1 MADLVGIQIKD
12 LSTAG
17 AINGTTELPVQRTG
31 VNKAEK
37 INLTNLTNYVLTS
50 TEFTTSLNTNVNSKL
65 NAHIAASDSDPHG
78 DRAYANNLL
87 TTHTSSNDPHGD
99 RVFATNAIAT
109 AISNHVNA
117 IDPHG
122 DRAFTSTQ
130 ILAHV
135 NATDPHGDRAYATNV
150 GTTTLTSAQTYTDTK
165 IATEFNNRIG
175 TTIAPLTA
183 GKIPDSYINK
193 ELAFSAYSS
202 FPSSSQSTVKLYIDT
217 TGNDIYRW
225 NGTTYINMTPAVD
238 IGTLNLT
245 TNDVAPGSNT
255 DRQYL
260 TAAKNTEFSNK
271 VADVLGET
279 TSETI
284 SIFSRKTANVAY
296 LKNINTDGNLD
307 IQSNATTISI
317 YDNNYTYTAEG
328 TGAVE
333 LNLDSTIRENELNSY
348 SPTDIF
354 KIKGEVFVYSTT
366 LSSGSTIVSENNVF
380 NIDVRTALLGVTQ
393 PVPIV
398 TSASI
403 DNTGVNLTGTA
414 LANST
419 LEIYDKTYTLITT
432 KPINALGNFSH
443 TFSPAR
449 VNGDPLYLYVKTPN
463 NERSG
468 RYTIFTPNTGTL
480 RDVTGV
486 SVSFDGLT
494 VRGIAERTS
503 TVDLFDSTSASLG
516 TATVANNGFFEI
528 TLSTA
533 LVDAATFT
541 IEATNSLGATSDT
554 YNGVVDLKATVAA
567 YEVNINN
574 DRTTISGKGNP
585 DSSVFIYTDAD
596 TLLVTLQTNSSGSF
610 SGSLPSSASSLN
622 VFKLIVDED
631 SNLSQTVE
639 VILTTKLT
647 MQTPPNIIPI
657 LIDSVYDFI
666 YKDITKRLNNTNF
679 GFDVEIDE
687 TTTSLLLKGTNN
699 LGKSAKWTANLKITV
714 EDI

>member
-1 MADLVGIQIKD
+1 MVDLVGIQIKD

-17 AINGTTELPVQRTG
+17 AISGTTELPVQRTG
-31 VNKAEK
+31 INKAEK
-37 INLTNLTNYVLTS
+37 ISLVNLTNYVLAS
-50 TEFTTSLNTNVNSKL
+50 TEFTTSLNTNVNSRV
-65 NAHIAASDSDPHG
+65 NAHIAASDPHG

-217 TGNDIYRW
+217 AGNDIYRW
-225 NGTTYINMTPAVD
+225 NGTAYINMTPAVD
-238 IGTLNLT
+238 ISTLNLT

-260 TAAKNTEFSNK
+260 TVAKETVFNSKVSDVQNETATGTE
-271 VADVLGET
+271 
-279 TSETI
+279 
-284 SIFSRKTANVAY
+284 SIFSRKASNVVY
-296 LKNINTDGNLD
+296 LKNINTDGN
-307 IQSNATTISI
+307 ISVQSSNTTISL
-317 YDNNYTYTAEG
+317 YDNNFKYEATG
-328 TGAVE
+328 TGNVT
-333 LNLDSTIRENELNSY
+333 LELNSDIR
-348 SPTDIF
+348 TDLLESYVETDVF
-354 KIKGEVFVYSTT
+354 RIKGDVFVYSTT
-366 LSSGSTIVSENNVF
+366 ESSGSTILTENNVF
-380 NIDVRTALLGVTQ
+380 TIDTRTALLGVTQ
-393 PVPIV
+393 PVPVV

-432 KPINALGNFSH
+432 KSINALGNFSH

-449 VNGDPLYLYVKTPN
+449 TDGDPIYLYVRTPN
-463 NERSG
+463 NERSD
-468 RYTIFTPNTGTL
+468 RYTTYAPNL
-480 RDVTGV
+480 ISLKDITGV
-486 SVSFDGLT
+486 SVSSDGLT
-494 VRGIAERTS
+494 VRGIAERQS
-503 TVDLFDSTSASLG
+503 TVEVKDDTPTSLG
-516 TATVANNGFFEI
+516 TATANNNGFFEI
-528 TLSTA
+528 TLSSA
-533 LVDAATFT
+533 LANTDTFT
-541 IEATNSLGATSDT
+541 IDSSNSLGTISNT
-554 YNGVVDLKATVAA
+554 YNGVADLKVTTAA

-574 DRTTISGKGNP
+574 DRTNISGKGHP
-585 DSSVFIYTDAD
+585 DSSVLIYSEAD
-596 TLLVTLQTNSSGSF
+596 TLLTTLAINSSGSF
-610 SGSLPSSASSLN
+610 SGALPSSASSLN
-622 VFKLIVDED
+622 NFKLVVEED
-631 SNLSQTVE
+631 SNLSQTVL
-639 VILTTKLT
+639 VQLLPKLT
-647 MQTPPNIIPI
+647 MQTPPSIIPI
-657 LIDSVYDFI
+657 LIDSIYDFI
-666 YKDITKRLNNTNF
+666 YKDISKRLNNTNF
-679 GFDVEIDE
+679 GFDIEIDE
-687 TTTSLLLKGTNN
+687 TNNKLLLKGTNN
-699 LGKSAKWTANLKITV
+699 LGKSAKWAANLKINV
-714 EDI
+714 EGI